1 LRASVASDAEANRED
16 RVEVVV
22 TQDVL
27 QMSAVVATAIRPH
40 DGRARPQPR
49 HPDGSV
55 RPTSIISSS
64 SFARHETRECNYDYS
79 GICLIQY
86 TRLNAAD
93 EAFAPVWSRT

>member
-55 RPTSIISSS
+55 RPTSIISSVRS
-64 SFARHETRECNYDYS
+64 LAMKRVNVTTITPEY
-79 GICLIQY
+79 
-86 TRLNAAD
+86 
-93 EAFAPVWSRT
+93 V